1 MPPTRRKVFRSAGAL
16 AVAAAT
22 RIGAPTAASAQPP
35 FGRSGAPVAKVASG
49 NAGPC
54 RHDRR
59 SSVGRAASLVVI
71 PAGESP
77 AGIGVQSML

>member
-35 FGRSGAPVAKVASG
+35 L
-49 NAGPC
+49 AGPAPP
-54 RHDRR
+54 
-59 SSVGRAASLVVI
+59 SPKLQAAMLVHADMIAVQVLVVQR
-71 PAGESP
+71 
-77 AGIGVQSML
+77 V